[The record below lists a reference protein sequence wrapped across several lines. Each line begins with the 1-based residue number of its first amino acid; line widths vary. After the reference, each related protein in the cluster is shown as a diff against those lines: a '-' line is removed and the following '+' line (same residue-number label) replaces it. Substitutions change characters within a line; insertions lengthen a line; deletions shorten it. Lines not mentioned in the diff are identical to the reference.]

1 MCMCTASIHAQK
13 VAVDPAIGASAQ
25 AAVQKL
31 GFEMMKG
38 NFKYGQERMYPRWKR
53 RLAKRVGSLEKLE
66 AQLAAASQQRV
77 DMRLAVTAFRAAP
90 PTAFFNVWKSEKINP
105 VTGVPVE
112 DALGKVIIVEHWL
125 AVVPTT
131 TRVRVPDAKL
141 VGKNYVLEEQSYT
154 IAISEKGSN
163 IWSFLTGMKPTIQEL
178 RSLFPSLPRGEKELG
193 LPKSSAREIK

>member
-13 VAVDPAIGASAQ
+13 VAVDPAIGAAPQ

-90 PTAFFNVWKSEKINP
+90 PTAFFNVWKSKKINP

-178 RSLFPSLPRGEKELG
+178 RSLFPSRPRGEKELG

>member
-1 MCMCTASIHAQK
+1 M
-13 VAVDPAIGASAQ
+13 
-25 AAVQKL
+25 
-31 GFEMMKG
+31 
-38 NFKYGQERMYPRWKR
+38 
-53 RLAKRVGSLEKLE
+53 
-66 AQLAAASQQRV
+66 
-77 DMRLAVTAFRAAP
+77 
-90 PTAFFNVWKSEKINP
+90 
-105 VTGVPVE
+105 PVE